1 LPIMSPKVG
10 DDKWPILA
18 HWQYGLGKGVA
29 FTSDAQTAPGNP
41 TWDRDWANSEMY
53 AKFWDQLVAW
63 SLRELDKGKGLT
75 LSTELRAGK
84 VKLVV
89 EARDDDFKPRADLDV
104 IVRVTSPNPKAGDS
118 SRPDIKLEQKN
129 VGVYEAEVPAEDVGS
144 YFLTALAYKT
154 KRVKGPDGQM
164 RIEREPA
171 GIMRSAVTIPY
182 SPEFAEMESNPSLL
196 QRIST
201 AAGGKMYTDDPDEL
215 AKLASSGDLYR
226 MPPVQSKSLQN
237 VWYWL
242 LLLTGVGLF
251 FDVAV
256 RRIAVDP
263 AEAAALV
270 TTKWELLRG
279 MRAEEPKVVM
289 LDRLKSRKEQVAE
302 SLEKGKAARRFEG
315 GDAPVQAPP
324 SAAEAPA
331 PGTRPPPR
339 PPSAPKVA
347 PDAEGQAADYAS
359 RLLRAKRRAMQ
370 ERDKDKDQ
378 PPPK

>member
-1 LPIMSPKVG
+1 
-10 DDKWPILA
+10 
-18 HWQYGLGKGVA
+18 
-29 FTSDAQTAPGNP
+29 
-41 TWDRDWANSEMY
+41 
-53 AKFWDQLVAW
+53 
-63 SLRELDKGKGLT
+63 
-75 LSTELRAGK
+75 
-84 VKLVV
+84 
-89 EARDDDFKPRADLDV
+89 
-104 IVRVTSPNPKAGDS
+104 
-118 SRPDIKLEQKN
+118 
-129 VGVYEAEVPAEDVGS
+129 
-144 YFLTALAYKT
+144 
-154 KRVKGPDGQM
+154 
-164 RIEREPA
+164 
-171 GIMRSAVTIPY
+171 
-182 SPEFAEMESNPSLL
+182 MESNPSLL
-196 QRIST
+196 LRIST

-215 AKLASSGDLYR
+215 AKQASSGDLYR

-279 MRAEEPKVVM
+279 IRAEEPKVVM

-378 PPPK
+378 K